1 MDGLRNFL
9 TGRRLIFIGIFLAV
23 HFVFFGTNSFGTV
36 FTDFGKVN
44 GLKVTPYDIN
54 IAVSNVDRRLEQI
67 YGGEFSRELL
77 GDGAYQGYVRQE
89 IVAQKF
95 LRCLSR
101 NYV

>member
-9 TGRRLIFIGIFLAV
+9 TGKTPYLYWYFPSSSL
-23 HFVFFGTNSFGTV
+23 VFFGTNSFGTV

-67 YGGEFSRELL
+67 YGEFSRELL
-77 GDGAYQGYVRQE
+77 GDGVYQDYVRQE
-89 IVAQKF
+89 IVAKSF
-95 LRCLSR
+95 SFSS
-101 NYV
+101 N